1 MIVWSVASQKGG
13 VGKTTTV
20 ASLAG
25 WMQKERLKVLVVDT
39 DPHASLTS
47 YLGFEDENLD
57 RTLYD
62 LYAARHPTRELVR
75 NIIIHSNYAGLDL
88 IPASMT
94 LATIDRQ
101 LSGRVGVGRIV
112 AFGLDLIEDL
122 YDAVIIDCPPVLG
135 ALMVNA
141 LVASSHVLVPTQTEF
156 LALKGLEG
164 MVRTFHIMNQAD
176 PDNGVDY
183 LIVPTMFDRRTK
195 ASLQSIEFLR
205 DNYQDKIWRGCI
217 PVDTRFRESSSRR
230 TPLPIMDST
239 SRGAAAYREL
249 FMDMIKAEL
258 KAHPE
263 AVTEACRA
271 ILDRGQH
278 PVAGTSQRPDISS
291 GRQAS
296 VRIRE
301 SVTSIMGDAFSGP
314 PAAAVQTAVAAS
326 ASAAATAPAAPAAPA
341 PAAAEVVEVVEEV
354 AEDAEAAADAAM
366 IAAAGLEG
374 GEEAAAAPEEP
385 PAPAAAAAPAP
396 AEPAP
401 EPAAP
406 PPAAAEVV
414 EVVEEVA
421 EDAEAAADAAMIAAS
436 AAAAAPVASHARTSP
451 ANKLQASAAASMQDD
466 AGTPSA
472 SPAPSLP
479 DSQPVVAG
487 KGEA

>member
-62 LYAARHPTRELVR
+62 LYAARQPTRELIR
-75 NIIIHSNYAGLDL
+75 NIIIHSNYSGLDL

-112 AFGLDLIEDL
+112 ASGMDLISDL

-141 LVASSHVLVPTQTEF
+141 LVASSQVLVPTQTEF

-217 PVDTRFRESSSRR
+217 PIDTRFRESSSRR

-239 SRGAAAYREL
+239 SRGAIAYREL
-249 FMDMIKAEL
+249 FVDMIKAEL
-258 KAHPE
+258 QSHPE

-271 ILDRGQH
+271 VLDRGQH
-278 PVAGTSQRPDISS
+278 PAGGTVQRPVSSS

-296 VRIRE
+296 ERIRE
-301 SVTSIMGDAFSGP
+301 SVASMVGDALGGP
-314 PAAAVQTAVAAS
+314 PDAAAQTAPVAS
-326 ASAAATAPAAPAAPA
+326 APVAATAPAA
-341 PAAAEVVEVVEEV
+341 V
-354 AEDAEAAADAAM
+354 
-366 IAAAGLEG
+366 
-374 GEEAAAAPEEP
+374 PEP
-385 PAPAAAAAPAP
+385 KQPSDTVAP

>member
-25 WMQKERLKVLVVDT
+25 WMQKEHLKVLVVDT

-62 LYAARHPTRELVR
+62 LYAARQPTRELIR
-75 NIIIHSNYAGLDL
+75 NIIIHSNYSGLDL

-112 AFGLDLIEDL
+112 ASGMDLISDL

-141 LVASSHVLVPTQTEF
+141 LVASSQVLVPTQTEF

-217 PVDTRFRESSSRR
+217 PIDTRFRESSSRR

-239 SRGAAAYREL
+239 SRGAIAYREL
-249 FMDMIKAEL
+249 FVDMIKAEL
-258 KAHPE
+258 QSHPE

-271 ILDRGQH
+271 VLDRGQH
-278 PVAGTSQRPDISS
+278 PSGGAVQRTIGSS

-296 VRIRE
+296 ERIRE
-301 SVTSIMGDAFSGP
+301 SVASMVGDALSGP
-314 PAAAVQTAVAAS
+314 PDAAAQTAPVAS
-326 ASAAATAPAAPAAPA
+326 APVAATAPAD
-341 PAAAEVVEVVEEV
+341 V
-354 AEDAEAAADAAM
+354 
-366 IAAAGLEG
+366 
-374 GEEAAAAPEEP
+374 PEPERSLGT
-385 PAPAAAAAPAP
+385 AAP

-421 EDAEAAADAAMIAAS
+421 EDAEAAV
-436 AAAAAPVASHARTSP
+436 PVASSAQASP
-451 ANKLQASAAASMQDD
+451 ANKAQASAAVSMQDA
-466 AGTPSA
+466 AGTLSA
-472 SPAPSLP
+472 SPASSLP
-479 DSQPVVAG
+479 DSQPAVAG